1 LHQLLNAIAKIE
13 NFDLEALSSGIILTG
28 QGNIVDKQYN
38 LVAKVTPAIN
48 DAVPIASYLTGGG
61 LVGLGVWLVDEALFD
76 GEIIGAIVNGA
87 AVFEYKITGSW
98 DDPSLLTIFP
108 RPVKMMPLDKASRSK
123 FSILA
128 IAFFKRIFAVIF
140 S

>member
-1 LHQLLNAIAKIE
+1 VP
-13 NFDLEALSSGIILTG
+13 DLTIPSSK
-28 QGNIVDKQYN
+28 DHDS
-38 LVAKVTPAIN
+38 AIN

-98 DDPSLLTIFP
+98 DDPIIEKL
-108 RPVKMMPLDKASRSK
+108 
-123 FSILA
+123 
-128 IAFFKRIFAVIF
+128 
-140 S
+140 